1 MTPSKW
7 VLGVLVLLSAACGG
21 GGSGAPPAR
30 SEAATT
36 NGGSGYASESARTR
50 QMEADADEAR
60 RKLEE
65 AQASGAT
72 GEDAVQAYE
81 EFERERARINAAAEG
96 SAEEAPADDS
106 YAEEEPPE

>member
-1 MTPSKW
+1 MRPSKYA
-7 VLGVLVLLSAACGG
+7 LGLAVGLLAACGG
-21 GGSGAPPAR
+21 GR
-30 SEAATT
+30 SEAPAERTDAST
-36 NGGSGYASESARTR
+36 SDDAAYVSESERTR
-50 QMEADADEAR
+50 QMQAEAEEAR

-72 GEDAVQAYE
+72 GEDAVRAYE
-81 EFERERARINAAAEG
+81 EFERDRARINATAEG

>member
-1 MTPSKW
+1 MKTHRW
-7 VLGVLVLLSAACGG
+7 TLGLAAGLLAACGG
-21 GGSGAPPAR
+21 GRSDAPAAR
-30 SEAATT
+30 TDASAADDAA
-36 NGGSGYASESARTR
+36 YVSESERTR

-81 EFERERARINAAAEG
+81 EFERERARINATAEG
-96 SAEEAPADDS
+96 STEEAPADDS
-106 YAEEEPPE
+106 YGEEPPPE

>member
-7 VLGVLVLLSAACGG
+7 VLGLAVALLAACGG
-21 GGSGAPPAR
+21 GR
-30 SEAATT
+30 SEAPAARTDA
-36 NGGSGYASESARTR
+36 SAADDAAYVSESERTR

-65 AQASGAT
+65 ARASGAT

-81 EFERERARINAAAEG
+81 EFERERARINATAEG

-106 YAEEEPPE
+106 SAEEEPPE